1 MTTNNQQDQTRSSV
15 RKILDVFG
23 IIIFIIV
30 LGYYGNK
37 TVQTYLGQQA
47 VNETGLE
54 LLTLEQALEV
64 AKRDNK
70 LVLAN
75 MSAIWCPAC
84 RKLDKQV
91 FSNERVKTKMNQHFV
106 YAHIEYESQE
116 GKNLMQRYQ
125 VTGFPTL
132 LVLSAYGEKLV
143 QLPINY
149 EPSPFLVTLE
159 KVVKAKRQKGESPL
173 ANFQ

>member
-1 MTTNNQQDQTRSSV
+1 MSTNNQKDQTRSPV

-23 IIIFIIV
+23 IIILLTV
-30 LGYYGNK
+30 LGYYGNQ
-37 TVQTYLGQQA
+37 TIQTYLGQQA
-47 VNETGLE
+47 IDETGLE
-54 LLTLEQALEV
+54 LRTLEQALEV
-64 AKRDNK
+64 AKSSNK

-91 FSNERVKTKMNQHFV
+91 FSDERVKAKLNQDFV
-106 YAHIEYESQE
+106 YARIEYGSPE
-116 GKNLMQRYQ
+116 GEGFMQNYS

-132 LVLSAYGEKLV
+132 LILNAKGEKLV

-149 EPSPFLVTLE
+149 EPEPFLATLE
-159 KVVKAKRQKGESPL
+159 KVVEASPYT
-173 ANFQ
+173 NPS